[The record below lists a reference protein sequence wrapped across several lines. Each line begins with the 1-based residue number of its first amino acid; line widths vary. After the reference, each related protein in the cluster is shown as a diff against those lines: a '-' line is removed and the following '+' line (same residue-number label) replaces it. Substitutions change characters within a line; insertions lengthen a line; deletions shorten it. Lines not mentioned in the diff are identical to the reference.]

1 MIPRIVIAI
10 LITVCVIPPT
20 RGSEAETKQGSLPSP
35 PGDAQQKA
43 PKATLTP
50 KQLRELLKDYRK
62 LTTLSIEYSI
72 NMRPGSASA
81 DYSQSGVH
89 RRIVA
94 KAPCFFYHDSGHA
107 TESID
112 WQDDPYRQMCYFD
125 KNQETIT
132 YALNRS
138 FAQRSY
144 GADKPLDGTMATE
157 FFFVST
163 GIWPLSGRRPPRPT
177 DTPCILTEVAESEA
191 HNQVRESLEYVAG
204 AWCHVLFS
212 EGKDYLWI
220 DATHGARLLK
230 REIHDLAGGAL
241 MSRYSMTEH
250 QQILPG
256 LWCPARIR
264 SEQFDFNAPTPDGQ
278 KRLMIDSEAVV
289 SKISAEPVNED
300 FFSFQPSPG
309 WLKHN
314 MEDVRTPPVQAVP
327 GGEGMMDD
335 LSVWIKR
342 CRIRPAEM
350 APAYGRHYAA
360 AATLLLI
367 SIACC
372 EAFLWNRRLRGG
384 V

>member
-157 FFFVST
+157 FFSYRR
-163 GIWPLSGRRPPRPT
+163 GYGRSRAAGR
-177 DTPCILTEVAESEA
+177 L
-191 HNQVRESLEYVAG
+191 VR
-204 AWCHVLFS
+204 
-212 EGKDYLWI
+212 
-220 DATHGARLLK
+220 
-230 REIHDLAGGAL
+230 
-241 MSRYSMTEH
+241 
-250 QQILPG
+250 
-256 LWCPARIR
+256 
-264 SEQFDFNAPTPDGQ
+264 
-278 KRLMIDSEAVV
+278 
-289 SKISAEPVNED
+289 
-300 FFSFQPSPG
+300 
-309 WLKHN
+309 
-314 MEDVRTPPVQAVP
+314 RTPPASLPRSPNRRPITKCGRVSSTWQVP
-327 GGEGMMDD
+327 GAMSCSVKGKTISGLTPPMEHGF
-335 LSVWIKR
+335 LSERSMIWQ
-342 CRIRPAEM
+342 AE
-350 APAYGRHYAA
+350 R
-360 AATLLLI
+360 
-367 SIACC
+367 
-372 EAFLWNRRLRGG
+372 
-384 V
+384 